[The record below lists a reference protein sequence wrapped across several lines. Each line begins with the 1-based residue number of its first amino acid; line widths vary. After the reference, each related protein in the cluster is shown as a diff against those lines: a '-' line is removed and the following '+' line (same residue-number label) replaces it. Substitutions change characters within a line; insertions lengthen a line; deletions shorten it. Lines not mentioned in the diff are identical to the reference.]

1 MCDKKCLPHAG
12 PGQWDFSKRYL
23 FHPHACFA
31 CVAPSTFKSC
41 PPAKTQIQR
50 GLHGRETREKNA
62 FWFGLG
68 NPRRPKICSI
78 QFMQN
83 RAWTVSASQCWK
95 ILRRSHPGFFQNWFR
110 TDFPGDPGTFTAIK
124 TSASMTSVQQSAAC
138 KGYARQFLI
147 CALKNQ
153 ERNPHSLPSNVPNCE
168 THHWIGEHL
177 RPYLLYFV
185 STRLGSSLR
194 LDYVFPYLGRSAWA
208 TMLLMQLT

>member
-1 MCDKKCLPHAG
+1 MRALADGIFPNAIYFIPMNALHVLP
-12 PGQWDFSKRYL
+12 PQ
-23 FHPHACFA
+23 
-31 CVAPSTFKSC
+31 PSNHVRLWRHKSSGDYMEE
-41 PPAKTQIQR
+41 KL
-50 GLHGRETREKNA
+50 GKKNA

-95 ILRRSHPGFFQNWFR
+95 ILRRSHPGFLQNWFR
-110 TDFPGDPGTFTAIK
+110 NDFPGGPGTFTAIK

-138 KGYARQFLI
+138 KGYARQFPI
-147 CALKNQ
+147 CTFKNQ
-153 ERNPHSLPSNVPNCE
+153 EWNPHNLPSNVPSCE
-168 THHWIGEHL
+168 IHHWIGNHL
-177 RPYLLYFV
+177 RQYFV
-185 STRLGSSLR
+185 SIRLGSSLR